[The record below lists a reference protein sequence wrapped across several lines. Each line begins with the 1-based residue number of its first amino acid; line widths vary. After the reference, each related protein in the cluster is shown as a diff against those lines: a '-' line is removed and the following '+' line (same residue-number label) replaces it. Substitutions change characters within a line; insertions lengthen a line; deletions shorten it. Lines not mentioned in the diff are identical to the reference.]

1 MKRERACENGIF
13 IGKIVCA
20 CAVFFS
26 AFLPGALQRALAP
39 CAMPFLFFAVGFEM
53 RDEPLSTQVPRV
65 FRRYMLPYV
74 GLSILWLV
82 LKESQMFATGAGAQ
96 DLKSFF
102 VEYIWRAVFASGND
116 IMWPVEV
123 PGVGILCLFPMLFF
137 SVVLTNYF
145 VERKYGL
152 IGIGILI
159 CIGLYTGNIY
169 WLPFSVQ
176 AALVSTCFTTLGYY
190 AGKYKII
197 SYIRFPQALA
207 VGVAVALIYFFQG
220 GGYCSYWNN
229 VLPHGMFD
237 LAASMIFAV
246 CGAAV
251 FVEVA
256 DWLGVSVLM
265 QELVARIKK
274 LFGKEGKVTCPILSE
289 AGKKREKAMDFA
301 KGLGIACMVYA
312 HIKGWEYISVQIIY
326 SFHMPLFVFVS
337 GYFFRE
343 EDFVT
348 TLKKK
353 VKGIYLPYF
362 VFGMI
367 AVVVGTWIS
376 LYFEGRSMHD
386 SLAFF
391 VGNTYNVLIGYQ
403 TWVIWFL
410 LALFC
415 SCIIFSITKK
425 ITGKRT
431 WLRWL
436 LSVVECFVGWYLAM
450 HLEFVPWYLDVALV
464 CVVFFNAG
472 YEVKLHKE
480 TFWRDSLENKMALAL
495 LFFVWMW
502 GAYAGRLDIVFEI
515 YPQFPIC
522 IVAAIAGCMVVVV
535 LSGYLSRIPILSDVI
550 IYCGRNTLCILCVHN
565 VIMRYCTWGELCSSQ
580 PTWISFLMQMLVLLF
595 TCFVWQGIR
604 GTLKRSK
611 IENGRK

>member
-1 MKRERACENGIF
+1 
-13 IGKIVCA
+13 
-20 CAVFFS
+20 
-26 AFLPGALQRALAP
+26 
-39 CAMPFLFFAVGFEM
+39 
-53 RDEPLSTQVPRV
+53 
-65 FRRYMLPYV
+65 
-74 GLSILWLV
+74 
-82 LKESQMFATGAGAQ
+82 
-96 DLKSFF
+96 
-102 VEYIWRAVFASGND
+102 
-116 IMWPVEV
+116 
-123 PGVGILCLFPMLFF
+123 
-137 SVVLTNYF
+137 
-145 VERKYGL
+145 
-152 IGIGILI
+152 
-159 CIGLYTGNIY
+159 
-169 WLPFSVQ
+169 
-176 AALVSTCFTTLGYY
+176 
-190 AGKYKII
+190 
-197 SYIRFPQALA
+197 
-207 VGVAVALIYFFQG
+207 
-220 GGYCSYWNN
+220 
-229 VLPHGMFD
+229 
-237 LAASMIFAV
+237 
-246 CGAAV
+246 
-251 FVEVA
+251 
-256 DWLGVSVLM
+256 
-265 QELVARIKK
+265 
-274 LFGKEGKVTCPILSE
+274 
-289 AGKKREKAMDFA
+289 
-301 KGLGIACMVYA
+301 
-312 HIKGWEYISVQIIY
+312 
-326 SFHMPLFVFVS
+326 
-337 GYFFRE
+337 
-343 EDFVT
+343 
-348 TLKKK
+348 
-353 VKGIYLPYF
+353 
-362 VFGMI
+362 
-367 AVVVGTWIS
+367 
-376 LYFEGRSMHD
+376 MHD

-480 TFWRDSLENKMALAL
+480 TFWRDSLENKMSLAL
-495 LFFVWMW
+495 LFFVWLW